1 MATVVENLQ
10 NFGVRHDISKYF
22 SSQPEGLE
30 VSLFIHVPDIDQEG
44 IFTIVKLNHLHKA
57 SFPEVTLEVDS

>member
-10 NFGVRHDISKYF
+10 NFGIRHDISQNF

-30 VSLFIHVPDIDQEG
+30 VSLFIHVPDINQEG
-44 IFTIVKLNHLHKA
+44 IFAIV
-57 SFPEVTLEVDS
+57 